1 MIGYINN
8 LRNAN
13 YNLMNGRLGYT
24 DRQDPSSLPL
34 VPQEKVDFND
44 EYTSNYH
51 LDPNIS
57 AAYNMSLR

>member
-24 DRQDPSSLPL
+24 DSQDHLRLPL

-44 EYTSNYH
+44 E
-51 LDPNIS
+51 
-57 AAYNMSLR
+57 

>member
-34 VPQEKVDFND
+34 VPQETVDIND

-51 LDPNIS
+51 LDPHI
-57 AAYNMSLR
+57 